1 MSVTESAL
9 RKLKTTTIKEDLPG
23 GLALRISIR
32 IHKDR
37 ERLNAV
43 DLLNV
48 MRNGHPQTVAVIP
61 CIVVIETWSL
71 RKNKSI

>member
-37 ERLNAV
+37 ELLNAV

-48 MRNGHPQTVAVIP
+48 MQNGHPQTVAVIP
-61 CIVVIETWSL
+61 YIVVIETWSL
-71 RKNKSI
+71 RKNKGI

>member
-1 MSVTESAL
+1 MSVSESAL
-9 RKLKTTTIKEDLPG
+9 RKLKTTTMKEDPPG

-32 IHKDR
+32 IHKDH

-48 MRNGHPQTVAVIP
+48 MRNGHTRPVAVIP
-61 CIVVIETWSL
+61 CTMSL
-71 RKNKSI
+71 LKPATALL

>member
-1 MSVTESAL
+1 M
-9 RKLKTTTIKEDLPG
+9 KEDPPN

-32 IHKDR
+32 IHKDH

-48 MRNGHPQTVAVIP
+48 MRNGPTRTVAVIP
-61 CIVVIETWSL
+61 CTMSL
-71 RKNKSI
+71 LKPTTA